1 MPVVKND
8 LKLCVNHRFIAPSLY
23 SQINPADLY
32 DRCIYTKDKMYNAFW
47 RHAFLDRG
55 HSFSVKIFDRSHSS
69 CQVIR
74 LGAADDFRGPSG
86 QALLLPF
93 HVSLSCARSF
103 LRLLSMLKLLQG
115 SKLEKSSGR
124 LLATNWRNIVARCK
138 FLVASS
144 YNVNDTARSQGF
156 WYFTPSQSRE
166 IHKNTQNTVKFS
178 RNLIK
183 YMSVQHIWNLFQL

>member
-1 MPVVKND
+1 
-8 LKLCVNHRFIAPSLY
+8 
-23 SQINPADLY
+23 
-32 DRCIYTKDKMYNAFW
+32 MYNTFW
-47 RHAFLDRG
+47 PHAFLDRG

-124 LLATNWRNIVARCK
+124 LLATNWRNIVTSCK
-138 FLVASS
+138 FLVASL
-144 YNVNDTARSQGF
+144 YNVNDATHSQGF
-156 WYFTPSQSRE
+156 WYFAPSQNRE
-166 IHKNTQNTVKFS
+166 IHKNTQNTPKFGT
-178 RNLIK
+178 
-183 YMSVQHIWNLFQL
+183 NLFQIHVCTTYLKLFSAIAAIYLP